1 MARIGLPDTYK
12 GEGVLIIVAN
22 LLLIGSIASGNGF
35 LIGISAAFFYCV
47 DASQQ
52 EGESWAHFSEALT

>member
-35 LIGISAAFFYCV
+35 LIGISAAFFIV
-47 DASQQ
+47 LMLVSRKVSR
-52 EGESWAHFSEALT
+52 GHIFRKR